1 MKNWEVEGKYFIK
14 NLCSFAQNLDASPFL
29 DLDPTG

>member
-1 MKNWEVEGKYFIK
+1 MKNWEVEGNYFNK
-14 NLCSFAQNLDASPFL
+14 NLWSFAQILDASPFL